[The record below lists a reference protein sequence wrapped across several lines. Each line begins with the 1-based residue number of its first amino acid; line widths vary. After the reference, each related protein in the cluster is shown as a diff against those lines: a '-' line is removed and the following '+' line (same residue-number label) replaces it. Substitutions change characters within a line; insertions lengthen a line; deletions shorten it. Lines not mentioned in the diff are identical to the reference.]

1 MHNCPQCGQFQGV
14 PAFAEVTSKIGPSRK
29 CDIREAQS
37 LRKQALFMTSYWKR
51 RENPMTEKERLQLRL
66 QPETRE
72 KIERWQSAAGCRS
85 MNEFVEKAVNFYADY
100 LASDDSGVL
109 LSPAI
114 QSAIDGQLQE
124 FKEQVK
130 SLLFKQAVEM
140 DMGISVLAD
149 CVNLDEAY
157 LRKKRAESVASVKKF
172 NGRLRLEQIVKRA
185 QERRDGDD
193 GWQD

>member
-1 MHNCPQCGQFQGV
+1 M
-14 PAFAEVTSKIGPSRK
+14 E
-29 CDIREAQS
+29 
-37 LRKQALFMTSYWKR
+37 R
-51 RENPMTEKERLQLRL
+51 RGNSVTEKERLQLRL

-124 FKEQVK
+124 FKEQLK

-140 DMGISVLAD
+140 DMGMSVLAD
-149 CVNLDEAY
+149 CVNLDEEY
-157 LRKKRAESVASVKKF
+157 LRRKRAESVANVKKL
-172 NGRLRLEQIVKRA
+172 NGRIRLEQLAKRA
-185 QERRDGDD
+185 QEQRDGDD
-193 GWQD
+193 EWQD

>member
-1 MHNCPQCGQFQGV
+1 
-14 PAFAEVTSKIGPSRK
+14 
-29 CDIREAQS
+29 
-37 LRKQALFMTSYWKR
+37 
-51 RENPMTEKERLQLRL
+51 MTEKERLQLRL

-124 FKEQVK
+124 FKEQLK

-157 LRKKRAESVASVKKF
+157 LRKKRAESVASVKKL
-172 NGRLRLEQIVKRA
+172 NGHLQLEQMAKRA
-185 QERRDGDD
+185 QEQRDGDD
-193 GWQD
+193 EWQD

>member
-1 MHNCPQCGQFQGV
+1 M
-14 PAFAEVTSKIGPSRK
+14 A
-29 CDIREAQS
+29 
-37 LRKQALFMTSYWKR
+37 
-51 RENPMTEKERLQLRL
+51 EKERLQLRL

-124 FKEQVK
+124 FKEQLK

-185 QERRDGDD
+185 QEQRDGDD

>member
-1 MHNCPQCGQFQGV
+1 
-14 PAFAEVTSKIGPSRK
+14 
-29 CDIREAQS
+29 
-37 LRKQALFMTSYWKR
+37 
-51 RENPMTEKERLQLRL
+51 MTEKERLQLRL

-124 FKEQVK
+124 FKEQLK
-130 SLLFKQAVEM
+130 SLLFKQAVEL

-172 NGRLRLEQIVKRA
+172 NGRLRLEQIVKRT
-185 QERRDGDD
+185 QEQRDGDD

>member
-1 MHNCPQCGQFQGV
+1 
-14 PAFAEVTSKIGPSRK
+14 
-29 CDIREAQS
+29 
-37 LRKQALFMTSYWKR
+37 
-51 RENPMTEKERLQLRL
+51 MTEKERLQLRL

-124 FKEQVK
+124 FKEQLK

-185 QERRDGDD
+185 QE
-193 GWQD
+193 

>member
-1 MHNCPQCGQFQGV
+1 
-14 PAFAEVTSKIGPSRK
+14 
-29 CDIREAQS
+29 
-37 LRKQALFMTSYWKR
+37 
-51 RENPMTEKERLQLRL
+51 MTEKERLQLRL
-66 QPETRE
+66 KPETRE

-124 FKEQVK
+124 FKEQLK

-193 GWQD
+193 AWQD

>member
-1 MHNCPQCGQFQGV
+1 
-14 PAFAEVTSKIGPSRK
+14 
-29 CDIREAQS
+29 
-37 LRKQALFMTSYWKR
+37 
-51 RENPMTEKERLQLRL
+51 MTEKERLQLRL

-124 FKEQVK
+124 FKEQIK
-130 SLLFKQAVEM
+130 SLLFKQAVEL

-157 LRKKRAESVASVKKF
+157 LREKRAESVASVKKF

-185 QERRDGDD
+185 QEQRDGDN

>member
-1 MHNCPQCGQFQGV
+1 
-14 PAFAEVTSKIGPSRK
+14 
-29 CDIREAQS
+29 
-37 LRKQALFMTSYWKR
+37 
-51 RENPMTEKERLQLRL
+51 MTENERLQLRL

-124 FKEQVK
+124 FKEQIK

-140 DMGISVLAD
+140 DMGMSVLAD
-149 CVNLDEAY
+149 CVNLDEEY
-157 LRKKRAESVASVKKF
+157 LRRKRAESVANVKKL
-172 NGRLRLEQIVKRA
+172 NGRIRLEQLAKRA
-185 QERRDGDD
+185 QEQRDGDD

>member
-1 MHNCPQCGQFQGV
+1 MSQKEK
-14 PAFAEVTSKIGPSRK
+14 FALYLTPEMKARLERRYTEDGSR
-29 CDIREAQS
+29 S
-37 LRKQALFMTSYWKR
+37 LTGFI
-51 RENPMTEKERLQLRL
+51 ENA
-66 QPETRE
+66 
-72 KIERWQSAAGCRS
+72 I
-85 MNEFVEKAVNFYADY
+85 NFYLDY
-100 LASDDSGVL
+100 LSANNAGMFLPASV
-109 LSPAI
+109 
-114 QSAIDGQLQE
+114 QSYLDGRLDQLE
-124 FKEQVK
+124 KRVS

-185 QERRDGDD
+185 QEQRDGDD